1 MRLRRETGDFQIK
14 VTDNDGT
21 LTVNTIRT
29 GLGAEDLI
37 GEVVDADGVLSVIV
51 SAIDGTDEVIART
64 VYHTLTYVPS
74 TGAITAAGNTVE
86 G

>member
-14 VTDNDGT
+14 VTNNDGT

-37 GEVVDADGVLSVIV
+37 GEIVDAAGVLEAVT
-51 SAIDGTDEVIART
+51 SATDGTNKVTAITAS
-64 VYHTLTYVPS
+64 YTLTYVPS
-74 TGAITAAGNTVE
+74 TGAITAVE
-86 G
+86 NS

>member
-21 LTVNTIRT
+21 LSVNTIRT

-37 GEVVDADGVLSVIV
+37 GEVVDAAGTLEAVT
-51 SAIDGTDEVIART
+51 SAADGTNEVT
-64 VYHTLTYVPS
+64 VTTTTYTLTYVPS
-74 TGAITAAGNTVE
+74 TGAITAKANS
-86 G
+86 